1 MASSPAS
8 RSRGSREVSY
18 IHPDEVDMYDSPPP
32 EPNSQESATTA
43 PARRSWLTTPNDE
56 PPQEEFAFAAPPR
69 GRFTFAA
76 PPPLGS
82 NVAFWSHRPP
92 SFVPQHIPPHPGP
105 ATQIPTGCQPPDLCE
120 RPRPGL
126 VETPILETHPSA
138 TTLRPQSQNFAPH
151 QSPPVSH
158 HESFQGRLHSCPQ
171 DSAPEQPQSYHHEE
185 SPSTTGHQ
193 APLRPQTRSDQSTGV
208 EDLPHLAQKRPPPP
222 FPYHEYYP
230 SKRSHLRYEVEW
242 EELIPPDETA
252 SDSEPEG
259 EEPKPHLP
267 QTSGHHRHLTTQA
280 VYPSTPAREDDEPP
294 APDLKASLPQTLG
307 GSSVQLPAQSAP
319 PRSGA
324 AQRQDRGEHGASLP
338 QASGNAGPQDHD
350 SSGPLPTLSLAPTS
364 FPEEDPRVRERLQSQ
379 SINVPIPP
387 VQDCPEICQQR
398 PSEFDTNIRMEIM
411 QGVVDAVNRFHALGK
426 VERDLAGEE
435 IEKLQGELRRNE
447 GTLEIAYREL
457 DKKNKLLAER
467 HAQLTEQEEQLAE
480 QEEQLAEKDIVA
492 RECIAQRNEWE
503 EKALSALREKDT
515 LLANIASLRSELGKS
530 QKLTKNMPAKLREY
544 KAKLNEAI
552 DEQQNLY
559 HRSLAYCDSATNTIQ
574 QEKNARASSAS
585 EVVMALEANSN
596 KQAELR
602 EGYRAVCEKLQ
613 RDSERKDEHI
623 RQLEADLTNQRAEL
637 AQEKQSSAT
646 LRSSIQEN
654 ANIDQVMNLL
664 QDQQQLFDAIST
676 SLSENR
682 IKASDLTTAG
692 DKFKDTIL
700 ASILPEFQSLHA
712 QQGAINDTLELEF
725 EQEGVSLEDISVQLE
740 EFAKRAGE
748 IQGLRESLVVALQD
762 AVEKSDALRKSQ
774 DEVIVAL
781 RIQVDGVNGQVPVQQ
796 SVNTTLNQMAGPD
809 GTSHSSRTLI
819 GGADHDIGGPGS
831 QPPYTP
837 TPNPRDRKV
846 IVSSP
851 EKDSVSAGRPISVAE
866 EQSRRRDASAPR
878 PRSALRNYAGVT
890 KPANSQRVSPSAAFT
905 SWHEYERRRRNGD
918 N

>member
-1 MASSPAS
+1 MASSPGS

-18 IHPDEVDMYDSPPP
+18 IHPDEVDMFDSSPP
-32 EPNSQESATTA
+32 EPNSQEPATTA

-76 PPPLGS
+76 PPPRGS

-120 RPRPGL
+120 RPQPGL
-126 VETPILETHPSA
+126 VETSILETHPSA
-138 TTLRPQSQNFAPH
+138 TTLRPQSQNFAAH

-193 APLRPQTRSDQSTGV
+193 APPTLRPQTRSDQSTGV

-259 EEPKPHLP
+259 EEPRPHLP

-280 VYPSTPAREDDEPP
+280 VCPSTPAREDDEPP
-294 APDLKASLPQTLG
+294 AQDLEASLPQTLG

-338 QASGNAGPQDHD
+338 QSSGNAGPQDHD
-350 SSGPLPTLSLAPTS
+350 SSGPLPTLSLASTS
-364 FPEEDPRVRERLQSQ
+364 FPEEDPRVREQLQSR

-387 VQDCPEICQQR
+387 VQDCPEIRQQR

-480 QEEQLAEKDIVA
+480 KDTVS
-492 RECIAQRNEWE
+492 RECMAQCNEWK

-515 LLANIASLRSELGKS
+515 LLADIESLRSKLGES
-530 QKLTKNMPAKLREY
+530 QKLTENMPAKLREY

-552 DEQQNLY
+552 DEQQDLY
-559 HRSLAYCDSATNTIQ
+559 HRSLAYCDSATDAIQ

-585 EVVMALEANSN
+585 EVVMALEANRN

-602 EGYRAVCEKLQ
+602 EGYRTVCEELQ

-637 AQEKQSSAT
+637 AQEKQSSAS

-654 ANIDQVMNLL
+654 ANIDQVMKLL
-664 QDQQQLFDAIST
+664 QDQQQLFLSKFDAISM

-712 QQGAINDTLELEF
+712 QQGAINDTLEQEF
-725 EQEGVSLEDISVQLE
+725 EQEGVSLEDLSVQLE

-748 IQGLRESLVVALQD
+748 VQGLRESLVVALQD

-774 DEVIVAL
+774 DEVIAAL

-819 GGADHDIGGPGS
+819 GGADHDVGGPDS

-878 PRSALRNYAGVT
+878 PRSALRTYAGVT
-890 KPANSQRVSPSAAFT
+890 KPANSQRVSPSAPFT
-905 SWHEYERRRRNGD
+905 SWDEYERRRRNG
-918 N
+918 NN